1 MARNALGTTRTL
13 LGFALVLVLAPAAS
27 AQDEAVV
34 RVSATVMAPEFL
46 APQISAAQEGA
57 SVVEQL
63 RTADQGSD
71 RAAAEAGHGVMVSLA
86 VVADESS
93 DGGRTSQVVPQ
104 SADRKTQRVV
114 RVTVA
119 YASN

>member
-34 RVSATVMAPEFL
+34 RVSATVTAPEFL